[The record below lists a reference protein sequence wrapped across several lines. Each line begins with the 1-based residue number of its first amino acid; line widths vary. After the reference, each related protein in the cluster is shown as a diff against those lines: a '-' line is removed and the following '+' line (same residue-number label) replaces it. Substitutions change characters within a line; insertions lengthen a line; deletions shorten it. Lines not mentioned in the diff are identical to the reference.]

1 MTQATLARS
10 SRHDLI
16 FVDAALA
23 RRMEAAEEYGDLR
36 PTEVLMRTRPE
47 LGCAFERIG
56 GGTMSFSGKDSPV
69 GRAHGL
75 GFFSPITDAVLDH
88 VEEFYRSR
96 GVPSQIDVCP
106 YTHPSML
113 EQLKNRGYAIQ
124 EFNMILS
131 RYVYADEDFSVPTGV
146 TVRVPR
152 PDEIKEISQIVDRG
166 FGDGKAMGFAWLF
179 ETWLEVAGNLTL
191 VAEVDGKIAGGASG
205 LIVKEHNMAAFFGA
219 STLPAFRKR
228 GVQTAL
234 FLKRLEMAREA
245 GCDLAVTL
253 TLPGTTSQRNAE
265 RVGFRVAFTK
275 AVAIKT
281 FQPA

>member
-1 MTQATLARS
+1 MTATVTQSA
-10 SRHDLI
+10 RHDLI

-56 GGTMSFSGKDSPV
+56 GGTMCFSGKESPI

-75 GFFSPITDAVLDH
+75 GFFNPISEAILDH

-96 GVPSQIDVCP
+96 GVPAQIDVCP

-113 EQLKNRGYAIQ
+113 EMLKKRGYAIQ
-124 EFNMILS
+124 EFNTVLR
-131 RYVYADEDFSVPTGV
+131 RYVYGDEDFSIPAGV
-146 TVRVPR
+146 TIRTPR
-152 PDEIKEISQIVDRG
+152 PDEIKKISEIVDRG
-166 FGDGKAMGFAWLF
+166 FGDGKPLGYAWMF
-179 ETWLEVAGNLTL
+179 EIWLDTPDNMTL
-191 VAEVDGKIAGGASG
+191 VAEVDGRIAGGASG
-205 LIVKEHNMAAFFGA
+205 LIVKDHNMAAFFGA
-219 STLPAFRKR
+219 STIPEFRKR

-234 FLKRLEMAREA
+234 LRKRLELARAA

-265 RVGFRVAFTK
+265 RAGFRTAFTK
-275 AVAIKT
+275 AVAVKN
-281 FQPA
+281 FRL

>member
-1 MTQATLARS
+1 MSTTTSARS

-23 RRMEAAEEYGDLR
+23 RRREAAEEYGDLR
-36 PTEVLMRTRPE
+36 PTEVLIRTRPD
-47 LGCAFERIG
+47 LNCAFERIG
-56 GGTMSFSGKDSPV
+56 GGTMSFSGKDSPG

-75 GFFSPITDAVLDH
+75 GFFSPISEAILDH

-96 GVPSQIDVCP
+96 GVPAQIDVCP
-106 YTHPSML
+106 YTDASML
-113 EQLKNRGYAIQ
+113 EQLKKRGYAIQ
-124 EFNMILS
+124 EFNTVLG
-131 RYVYADEDFSVPTGV
+131 RYIYEDDDFSLPAGV

-152 PDEIKEISQIVDRG
+152 RDEIKEVSEIVDRG

-179 ETWLEVAGNLTL
+179 ETWLEVPDNMTL
-191 VAEVDGKIAGGASG
+191 VAEVDGEIAGGASG
-205 LIVKEHNMAAFFGA
+205 LIVKEHNMGAFFGA
-219 STLPAFRKR
+219 STLPEFRKR

-234 FLKRLEMAREA
+234 FRRRLQVAREA

-253 TLPGTTSQRNAE
+253 TLPGTSSQRNAE
-265 RVGFRVAFTK
+265 REGFRVAFTK

-281 FQPA
+281 F